1 MNQWENLERSEK
13 TGPPDFTQYFC
24 THKLDD
30 MHTNMV
36 AFVLKDLGL
45 GIIIIIIIKMV
56 YSKYSKIAP

>member
-45 GIIIIIIIKMV
+45 GNRPFEQNMPKSVNDMM
-56 YSKYSKIAP
+56 KD

>member
-13 TGPPDFTQYFC
+13 TGPPDFTQYHC

-45 GIIIIIIIKMV
+45 GNRPFEQNMPESVNDMMKD
-56 YSKYSKIAP
+56 

>member
-45 GIIIIIIIKMV
+45 GNRPFEQNMPESVNDMMKD
-56 YSKYSKIAP
+56 

>member
-30 MHTNMV
+30 MHTNTV

-45 GIIIIIIIKMV
+45 GNRPFEQNMPESVNDMMKD
-56 YSKYSKIAP
+56 